1 MHRRSF
7 VTAAIVVATAPA
19 IAHADVPEMDAAHE
33 KATQRF
39 DAGRLHVQAGR
50 CDLAVPEFQESIEAH
65 GSVGAWLNLG
75 ECQEILEQLEDAYDA
90 FRSAQ
95 ALAAELRDTR
105 LAVARASAERVE
117 SKALRVVVRTP
128 SKAEGLSIEID
139 GAQVA
144 PVHWQTLLVRANV
157 AHRIVARDAT
167 GIVLTRE
174 FAGRA
179 GERID
184 VDVARSIPSPFSPIH
199 PEPTAPHGSGLRTA
213 GYVTMGV
220 GAATLVG
227 GVVFGALTLSAR
239 SDVADAVRANPL
251 CRGVYPDEMCEP
263 AARAELDPLVDR
275 ADDRATVANVLC
287 AIGIGGIV
295 TGIVLVALTPS
306 GKSDV
311 RAILKPRGF
320 GARFAW

>member
-1 MHRRSF
+1 MHRRPF
-7 VTAAIVVATAPA
+7 VIATFVVMAPSTALA
-19 IAHADVPEMDAAHE
+19 EEKEEGDAQARAAQHFE
-33 KATQRF
+33 
-39 DAGRLHVQAGR
+39 AGRQHVRVDR
-50 CDLAVPEFQESIEAH
+50 CDLAIPEFRESLAAS

-75 ECQEILEQLEDAYDA
+75 ECQEVLGRLEDAYDA

-95 ALAAELRDTR
+95 ALAAELRDDR

-117 SKALRVVVRTP
+117 SKALRVVVRPP
-128 SKAEGLSIEID
+128 SKAEGLSIELD

-144 PVHWQTLLVRANV
+144 PVRWQTLLVRPDV
-157 AHRIVARDAT
+157 AHRIVARDAM
-167 GIVLTRE
+167 GIVLTKE
-174 FAGRA
+174 LSGRA
-179 GERID
+179 GERIE
-184 VDVARSIPSPFSPIH
+184 VDVARSNSPVSPV
-199 PEPTAPHGSGLRTA
+199 PPATHGSGLRTA

-251 CRGVYPDEMCEP
+251 CRGTYPDEVCEP

-275 ADDRATVANVLC
+275 ADDRATAANVLC
-287 AIGIGGIV
+287 AVGIGGIV
-295 TGIVLVALTPS
+295 TGIVLVALAPS
-306 GKSDV
+306 GKSGGVQAIV
-311 RAILKPRGF
+311 RPRGF